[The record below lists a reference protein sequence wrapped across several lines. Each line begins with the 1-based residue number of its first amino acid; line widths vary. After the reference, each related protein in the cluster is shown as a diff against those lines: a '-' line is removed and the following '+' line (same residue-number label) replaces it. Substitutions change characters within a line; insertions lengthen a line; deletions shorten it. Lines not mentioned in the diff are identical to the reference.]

1 MVDHFSE
8 ADFATRPILFG
19 GASVLLGIGEIAPL
33 YYILHLLTVS
43 PEIRMQTSGRLI
55 SPMVARALIPAFCAG
70 FLMPTCLMFLPVEDP
85 VLKQSLIAFWQLF
98 PIYIAVFTFVIIAIF
113 KVFLNRSSSSEDI
126 YEEEDLPFL
135 QTGYL
140 LALYS
145 NAILHWCSLA
155 YISLSP
161 IASATRVFWSASYD
175 IFKPINN
182 FWQNDMLLFFAT
194 ILIWCFYTVILVQR
208 SGYVSSWS
216 ATVAALAVLAG
227 QFLIGPGATYAG
239 VMYWREIKTAAQTK
253 MIK

>member
-1 MVDHFSE
+1 M
-8 ADFATRPILFG
+8 LFG
-19 GASVLLGIGEIAPL
+19 GASVVLGIGEIAPL

-43 PEIRMQTSGRLI
+43 PEIRMQTSGRLV

-70 FLMPTCLMFLPVEDP
+70 FLVPTFLMFLPVENP

-98 PIYIAVFTFVIIAIF
+98 PIYITAFTFVIVAILR
-113 KVFLNRSSSSEDI
+113 VLLNRPASSEDI

-135 QTGYL
+135 QTGYS

-145 NAILHWCSLA
+145 NAILHWCSIA

-161 IASATRVFWSASYD
+161 TVSATRIFWSASYD

-182 FWQNDMLLFFAT
+182 FWQNDMLLYFAT
-194 ILIWCFYTVILVQR
+194 ILIWCLYTVLLVR
-208 SGYVSSWS
+208 KSGYVSSWS
-216 ATVAALAVLAG
+216 AAVAALTVLAG

-239 VMYWREIKTAAQTK
+239 VMYWREVKTAAQTK
-253 MIK
+253 MIR